1 MTTGIVEPPK
11 LEKVEAPKASELKLE
26 AFEELI
32 DTKGG
37 KEKIFSAF
45 VKGPGA
51 NVADQISLMLQ
62 DLAIPNEVLQVQDS
76 EGNVDQDLIRI
87 DVAGRESKIDI
98 DITKPDMA
106 IAKLKYAI
114 SGDYSHVRELQK
126 QN

>member
-1 MTTGIVEPPK
+1 
-11 LEKVEAPKASELKLE
+11 
-26 AFEELI
+26 
-32 DTKGG
+32 
-37 KEKIFSAF
+37 
-45 VKGPGA
+45 
-51 NVADQISLMLQ
+51 MLQ

-87 DVAGRESKIDI
+87 DVAGRESKINI